1 MDSTLLGAGLACM
14 VAAIVGGGMKAF
26 GIEIPLVSSTKRQ
39 MMLGLLGLTLA
50 IASINT
56 VRQTAIS
63 SFKDSQNDIGKRESL
78 TPTLTTG
85 TWTLRNSIDREG
97 NDWSDSTLKF
107 TTQVPTETGL
117 TLEGV
122 FTWRLGGTRVGT
134 EKFRGQ
140 YVSDK
145 RQVIFEGI
153 AVTDDP
159 GSQASRL
166 AVGSYSV
173 VVAPDERTLLEGL
186 WGSTMSNEAGSP
198 GSWEAFR

>member
-1 MDSTLLGAGLACM
+1 MDSTLLGAGLACL

-26 GIEIPLVSSTKRQ
+26 GFEIPLVSSTKRQ
-39 MMLGLLGLTLA
+39 LMLGLLGLTLA
-50 IASINT
+50 VASINA
-56 VRQTAIS
+56 VREVAVS
-63 SFKDSQNDIGKRESL
+63 SFKGAQDDSGKRHTP

-85 TWTLRNSIDREG
+85 TWTLRNAIDRDG

-107 TTQVPTETGL
+107 TTQASTATGL

-122 FTWRLGGTRVGT
+122 FAWRLRGTRVGT
-134 EKFRGQ
+134 EEFRGQ
-140 YVSDK
+140 YVSNN
-145 RQVIFEGI
+145 RQVIFEGVAI
-153 AVTDDP
+153 KDDP
-159 GSQASRL
+159 GSQVNRL

-173 VVAPDERTLLEGL
+173 VVAPDERTLLEGR